1 MSSSRMTSKPRQPRN
16 GAVQRRLTKG
26 QHRPANRQVRWQS
39 SQPSMGQ
46 NPFMM
51 EDFDDIPVALR
62 ESDVNPK
69 RSSSKWRWV
78 IVGGS
83 LAGAVGLSMGVAAAF
98 FNANILSADQDVAE
112 PGTGT
117 AIAAMGEG
125 PLNSD
130 RSTTGSFT
138 TSGGETDPKAVVEIQ
153 GAGDAG
159 IAGSAASA
167 SEAAEQTK
175 TILGHY
181 PFEEADDGELSD
193 IGGGI
198 LLNRATANAFRDMRA
213 AAQADGINLLPLSGF
228 RSVAVQ
234 KDLFFGVKAERGQTA
249 SERAKVSAPPGHSE
263 HHTGYAVDIG
273 DANSGST
280 DLSERFETTAAFAW
294 LQENAPYYSF
304 ELSFPKGN
312 AQGVN
317 YEPWHW
323 RYVGDQDSLE
333 LFHQDR

>member
-1 MSSSRMTSKPRQPRN
+1 
-16 GAVQRRLTKG
+16 
-26 QHRPANRQVRWQS
+26 
-39 SQPSMGQ
+39 MGQ

-62 ESDVNPK
+62 ESDINPK
-69 RSSSKWRWV
+69 RNSSKWRWV

-83 LAGAVGLSMGVAAAF
+83 LAGAAGLSMGVAAAF
-98 FNANILSADQDVAE
+98 FNANILSADRGGAE
-112 PGTGT
+112 PATGT
-117 AIAAMGEG
+117 AIAAMGDG
-125 PLNSD
+125 PLNADS
-130 RSTTGSFT
+130 STTGSFT
-138 TSGGETDPKAVVEIQ
+138 TSNNGETAANAVGEIQ
-153 GAGDAG
+153 EPGGAGA
-159 IAGSAASA
+159 AASA
-167 SEAAEQTK
+167 SETAESTK

-181 PFEEADDGELSD
+181 PFEEVDDGELSD

-198 LLNRATANAFRDMRA
+198 LLNRATADAFRDMRA
-213 AAQADGINLLPLSGF
+213 AARADGIDLLPLSGF

-273 DANSGST
+273 DANNGST

-294 LQENAPYYSF
+294 LQKNAPYYSF

>member
-1 MSSSRMTSKPRQPRN
+1 MTSKSRLPIAGRN
-16 GAVQRRLTKG
+16 RLLAKG
-26 QHRPANRQVRWQS
+26 QHPSANRQVRWQS

-51 EDFDDIPVALR
+51 DDFDDIPVALR
-62 ESDVNPK
+62 ESDAKPK
-69 RSSSKWRWV
+69 RSASKWRWV

-83 LAGAVGLSMGVAAAF
+83 LAGAAGLSMGIAAAF
-98 FNANILSADQDVAE
+98 FNANVLSFTQAQAE
-112 PGTGT
+112 SGVDA
-117 AIAAMGEG
+117 AIAVMGDG
-125 PLNSD
+125 PLNGDS
-130 RSTTGSFT
+130 SNQGSILATATGV
-138 TSGGETDPKAVVEIQ
+138 TSQENPSSPSVAATEETAQETSQLNGPDAV
-153 GAGDAG
+153 
-159 IAGSAASA
+159 
-167 SEAAEQTK
+167 K

-181 PFEEADDGELSD
+181 PFEEATQTELSD

-198 LLNRATANAFRDMRA
+198 LLNRSTAAAFRDMRA
-213 AAQADGINLLPLSGF
+213 AAQADGVNLVPLSGF
-228 RSVAVQ
+228 RSVTVQ
-234 KDLFFGVKAERGQTA
+234 QDLFFGVKAERGQTA

-273 DANSGST
+273 DGRDGST
-280 DLSERFETTAAFAW
+280 HLSERFESTAAFAW

-312 AQGVN
+312 EQGVN

-333 LFHQDR
+333 LFHRDR

>member
-1 MSSSRMTSKPRQPRN
+1 MTSKPRLPVAGQNRRAM
-16 GAVQRRLTKG
+16 GQRPL
-26 QHRPANRQVRWQS
+26 ANRQVRWQS

-62 ESDVNPK
+62 EGEVKPK
-69 RSSSKWRWV
+69 RSASKWRWA
-78 IVGGS
+78 IVSGS
-83 LAGAVGLSMGVAAAF
+83 LAGAVGLSMGIAAAF
-98 FNANILSADQDVAE
+98 FNANVLSFSQAKAE
-112 PGTGT
+112 SDLDS
-117 AIAAMGEG
+117 AIAVLGNG
-125 PLNSD
+125 PLNGD
-130 RSTTGSFT
+130 RTSTNSILTTAPGGSSEVNESSPSVPVGEEVAQET
-138 TSGGETDPKAVVEIQ
+138 LQLTSPDTV
-153 GAGDAG
+153 
-159 IAGSAASA
+159 
-167 SEAAEQTK
+167 K

-181 PFEEADDGELSD
+181 PFEEAAQTQLND
-193 IGGGI
+193 IGSGI
-198 LLNRATANAFRDMRA
+198 LLNSATAAAFRDMRA
-213 AAQADGINLLPLSGF
+213 AAQADGIDLVPLSGF

-234 KDLFFGVKAERGQTA
+234 QDLFFAVKAERGQTA

-273 DANSGST
+273 DSRDGST

-312 AQGVN
+312 KQGVN

-323 RYVGDQDSLE
+323 RYVGDQASLE
-333 LFHQDR
+333 LFHRDR